1 MEFVRKLASVMRID
15 EVIEIPGAD
24 KVELVRLEGWQS
36 VVSKGKHKFGD
47 LVVYIETDALLPD
60 KPEFAFMRDRKFRVK
75 QIKLRGCISNGLVF
89 SFGEVLPS
97 SQRISEKVI
106 KGLKY
111 RPLVVGEDL
120 TKLLGIEHYQ
130 KQAEEAS
137 VKNPR
142 LRKKGLKGYFY
153 DKAIKAIELCVGPI
167 NAMGPWPGVCPK
179 SDEPRIDHIW
189 NTLTAKYVGIP
200 VQATEKMHG
209 KSLTAYFYK
218 GKFGVCSRNYELL
231 SESTRPT
238 TPFKKSV
245 GNFIAKTL
253 GVKITSQDQED
264 YWVYVKSQD
273 LEICLPAY
281 CETHNKNL
289 AVQMELCGPKINGNL
304 YKFNEMKAFVFNVW
318 DIDAKRYYNYTEM
331 KDLCLML
338 KLTVVPVVAEFALHD
353 DMAKYVADVS
363 VNSSVTPSSIQEGWV
378 VRPIVEMRDPCIG
391 RLSFKIIS
399 PLYKN
404 LEDKLLGL
412 G

>member
-1 MEFVRKLASVMRID
+1 MEFVRKLASVMVID

-24 KVELVRLEGWQS
+24 KVELVRLEGWQA
-36 VVSKGKHKFGD
+36 VVSKGKHKAGD

-60 KPEFAFMRDRKFRVK
+60 KPEFEFMRDRKFRVK

-89 SFGEVLPS
+89 DRSDLSSFKLPS
-97 SQRISEKVI
+97 
-106 KGLKY
+106 
-111 RPLVVGEDL
+111 VVFPGYDL
-120 TKLLGIEHYQ
+120 TKILSIEHYQ

-142 LRKKGLKGYFY
+142 LRKKGLKGYLY
-153 DKAIKAIELCVGPI
+153 EKAIKAIELCVGPI

-189 NTLTAKYVGIP
+189 NTIKDKYVGTP
-200 VQATEKMHG
+200 VIATEKMHG
-209 KSLTAYFYK
+209 KSLTAYYYK
-218 GKFGVCSRNYELL
+218 GRFGVCSRNYELL

-273 LEICLPAY
+273 LEIYLPAY

-289 AVQMELCGPKINGNL
+289 AIQMELCGPKINGNL
-304 YKFNEMKAFVFNVW
+304 YKFTEMKAFVFNVW
-318 DIDAKRYYNYTEM
+318 DIDAKRYYNYAEM

-338 KLTVVPVVAEFALHD
+338 ELTVVPLVAEFLLHD

-412 G
+412 E

>member
-1 MEFVRKLASVMRID
+1 MEFVRKLASVMVID

-36 VVSKGKHKFGD
+36 VVSKGKHKVGD

-60 KPEFAFMRDRKFRVK
+60 KPEFEFMRSRKFRVK

-89 SFGEVLPS
+89 SPAEFTS
-97 SQRISEKVI
+97 FRIKQQFTL
-106 KGLKY
+106 GDL
-111 RPLVVGEDL
+111 GDDL
-120 TKLLGIEHYQ
+120 TTKLDIVHYQ

-142 LRKKGLKGYFY
+142 LRKKGLKGYLY
-153 DKAIKAIELCVGPI
+153 GKAIKAIELCVGPI
-167 NAMGPWPGVCPK
+167 NAMGPWPGTCPK

-189 NTLTAKYVGIP
+189 NSLKSKYVGTP
-200 VQATEKMHG
+200 VIATEKMHG

-238 TPFKKSV
+238 TPFKKSI
-245 GNFIAKTL
+245 GNFIAKSL
-253 GVKITSQDQED
+253 GIKITSQDQED
-264 YWVYVKSQD
+264 YWVYVKSHN

-281 CETHNKNL
+281 CEVCNKNL

-304 YKFNEMKAFVFNVW
+304 YKFTEMKAFVFNIW
-318 DIDAKRYYNYTEM
+318 DIDAKRYYNYAEM
-331 KDLCLML
+331 KDLCRLL
-338 KLTVVPVVAEFALHD
+338 GLTPVPLVAEFLLHD
-353 DMAKYVADVS
+353 DMAKYIADVS
-363 VNSSVTPSSIQEGWV
+363 INSSITPSSIQEGWV
-378 VRPIVEMRDPCIG
+378 VRPIVETKDPCIG

-412 G
+412 E